1 MFMREG
7 MIEKKKGKKEM
18 KDKING
24 INWNKL
30 TLKIGS

>member
-1 MFMREG
+1 MFVREG

-18 KDKING
+18 KGKINR